1 MAENLPAER
10 VDGIARFVWED
21 LPALRVL
28 ARAVSAGL
36 ADDKYISWQYE
47 ENPFAA
53 ADRKPLFLHLRKGC
67 VEGQVGARLVQL
79 KAGASET
86 PAHWITNLV
95 VRRGLQKRGIGTAL
109 HRACVAETGLAL
121 ALDVTPPAERI
132 FLREGAEDIGAVPMY
147 VRALDAG
154 VLFARRAVRARRL
167 LAPIAS
173 GVLKAFDRRAARLLR
188 ADSVALV
195 GVDRFSATADAVWE
209 SCAPHYPVLVRRDRA
224 YLNWRFADNPLRR
237 YRLFEVRRG
246 VDPIGIAVLRVG
258 EWGRVRAGFV
268 VDWLCEPKDAEPL
281 LAACLD
287 VFRASRVAAVYC
299 LHANPVSTG
308 MLRRLGFVRRSRGF
322 RFLVCSGA
330 AGGPGFAGD
339 GRSPKGGASGA
350 DLVRDLRNWFV
361 TLGDSNV
368 DRPRSPSGG

>member
-1 MAENLPAER
+1 MAENLPAEGR
-10 VDGIARFVWED
+10 DGIARFAWED
-21 LPALRVL
+21 LPALRIL
-28 ARAVSAGL
+28 AKAASAGL
-36 ADDKYISWQYE
+36 ADDKYIAWQYE
-47 ENPFAA
+47 ENPFAVP
-53 ADRKPLFLHLRKGC
+53 DRKPLFLHLRKGC

-95 VRRGLQKRGIGTAL
+95 VRRSLQKRGIGTAL

-132 FLREGAEDIGAVPMY
+132 LLREGAADLGVVPMY
-147 VRALDAG
+147 VRALDAYA
-154 VLFARRAVRARRL
+154 LFARRVVRARSI

-308 MLRRLGFVRRSRGF
+308 MLRRLGFVRRSSGF
-322 RFLVCSGA
+322 RTRSASCCGGRPCSGTWRASSRRGSTA
-330 AGGPGFAGD
+330 AC
-339 GRSPKGGASGA
+339 S
-350 DLVRDLRNWFV
+350 
-361 TLGDSNV
+361 
-368 DRPRSPSGG
+368 RP